1 MSQREVWQRASLIVA
16 EFGDDDTADFVARFT
31 DILKDTANPDDWR
44 RIAAAVDVI
53 AAASKQ

>member
-1 MSQREVWQRASLIVA
+1 MTEREVWEKATTIVA
-16 EFGDDDTADFVARFT
+16 EFGDDDPEHFAARLIDIIRDTAD
-31 DILKDTANPDDWR
+31 PQDWR

>member
-1 MSQREVWQRASLIVA
+1 MSDREVWEKAATIAA
-16 EFGDDDTADFVARFT
+16 EFGDDDPEHFAARLLDFLRDTAD
-31 DILKDTANPDDWR
+31 PQDWR